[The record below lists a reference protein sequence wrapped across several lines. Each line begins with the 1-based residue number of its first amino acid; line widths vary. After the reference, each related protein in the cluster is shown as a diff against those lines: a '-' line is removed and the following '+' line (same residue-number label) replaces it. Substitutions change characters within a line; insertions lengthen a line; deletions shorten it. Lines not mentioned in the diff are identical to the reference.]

1 MKKEVKI
8 KSQSVEVKI
17 ITHLVNN
24 GYNVNQSEDKS
35 FIYVVYTPY
44 NKRFLVSFYDNY
56 MVFTECHDFHKMA
69 IGGKKMLKLLNKLN
83 NDSITMKFDLDY
95 QNILTISTRQQKV
108 YNKSCFQS
116 LLNDIE
122 YDICFVFMDEISKYL
137 VEAN

>member
-1 MKKEVKI
+1 MEKEVKI

-44 NKRFLVSFYDNY
+44 NKRFLISFYDNY
-56 MVFTECHDFHKMA
+56 MVFTECHDLSKVA